1 MKVIVAG
8 SRLINHQPTIDHAIT
23 SAFNVWMAED
33 KGNWISYFRPEIVSG
48 GAHGV
53 DFCGEKYAKKRDL
66 SLKIFPAEWDKYGKG
81 AGFRR
86 NEEMADYADA
96 LIAVW
101 DGQSKGTKHM
111 IETMEARGKPV
122 FVYKVDA

>member
-1 MKVIVAG
+1 MRVIIAG
-8 SRLINHQPTIDHAIT
+8 SRDNTTQHDVD
-23 SAFNVWMAED
+23 SAAADCPWDVQEV
-33 KGNWISYFRPEIVSG
+33 VSG
-48 GAHGV
+48 HARGA
-53 DFCGEKYAKKRDL
+53 DIYGEWWAFKNRIKCKKFLPD
-66 SLKIFPAEWDKYGKG
+66 WDKFGKG

-101 DGQSKGTKHM
+101 DGKSKGTKHM

-122 FVYKVDA
+122 FVYKVEG